1 MPINVVVIGGGAA
14 GFFGA
19 ITLAEVNPDVQIT
32 ILEQSQKVLDKVRI
46 SGGGRCNVTNALED
60 PSGLIH
66 YYPRGQKELLGPFH
80 RFGPG
85 QMKAWLEA
93 HGVTLKTEEDGR
105 VFPESDR
112 SETIIE
118 CFMRCC
124 RDLRIGIHTSRKVVR
139 IVPPSG
145 DREPFTILTRHE
157 SYSAD
162 AVLIATGGQGSIWR
176 MLADLGHTIVPPVPS
191 LFTFQISDQRIMDLP
206 GVQVPRA
213 LVSLPDFGLEA
224 EGPLLI
230 THWGMSGP
238 AILKLSSWGARDMAE
253 RNYRVPLLVNWNPAW
268 SMEDLRQ
275 LARTETKR
283 QVKNTMQLPVPR
295 RLWMGLLKDFS
306 GLQKNWSDVSDKELS
321 DLYQRITKTRWPV
334 HGKSTFK
341 EEFVTAGGVE
351 LKEIDFKS
359 FQSRRIP
366 RLYLAGEVLNID
378 ALTGGFNFQAAWTG
392 SYIAGQAMAAL
403 GIDMD

>member
-1 MPINVVVIGGGAA
+1 
-14 GFFGA
+14 
-19 ITLAEVNPDVQIT
+19 
-32 ILEQSQKVLDKVRI
+32 
-46 SGGGRCNVTNALED
+46 
-60 PSGLIH
+60 
-66 YYPRGQKELLGPFH
+66 
-80 RFGPG
+80 
-85 QMKAWLEA
+85 
-93 HGVTLKTEEDGR
+93 
-105 VFPESDR
+105 
-112 SETIIE
+112 
-118 CFMRCC
+118 
-124 RDLRIGIHTSRKVVR
+124 
-139 IVPPSG
+139 
-145 DREPFTILTRHE
+145 
-157 SYSAD
+157 
-162 AVLIATGGQGSIWR
+162 
-176 MLADLGHTIVPPVPS
+176 
-191 LFTFQISDQRIMDLP
+191 
-206 GVQVPRA
+206 
-213 LVSLPDFGLEA
+213 
-224 EGPLLI
+224 
-230 THWGMSGP
+230 
-238 AILKLSSWGARDMAE
+238 MAE

-306 GLQKNWSDVSDKELS
+306 GLQKNWSEVSDKELS

-334 HGKSTFK
+334 HGKITFK

>member
-1 MPINVVVIGGGAA
+1 
-14 GFFGA
+14 
-19 ITLAEVNPDVQIT
+19 
-32 ILEQSQKVLDKVRI
+32 
-46 SGGGRCNVTNALED
+46 
-60 PSGLIH
+60 
-66 YYPRGQKELLGPFH
+66 
-80 RFGPG
+80 
-85 QMKAWLEA
+85 
-93 HGVTLKTEEDGR
+93 
-105 VFPESDR
+105 
-112 SETIIE
+112 
-118 CFMRCC
+118 
-124 RDLRIGIHTSRKVVR
+124 
-139 IVPPSG
+139 
-145 DREPFTILTRHE
+145 
-157 SYSAD
+157 
-162 AVLIATGGQGSIWR
+162 
-176 MLADLGHTIVPPVPS
+176 
-191 LFTFQISDQRIMDLP
+191 
-206 GVQVPRA
+206 PRA

-306 GLQKNWSDVSDKELS
+306 GLQKNWSEVSDKELS